1 MKINELSAI
10 EIYEL
15 MEDIDDMIHKLKDIK
30 NTIDKEM
37 GVNDEQVEFLK
48 SIDLWY

>member
-15 MEDIDDMIHKLKDIK
+15 MGDIDDMIHKLNDIK
-30 NTIDKEM
+30 NTIDNEN
-37 GVNDEQVEFLK
+37 GVDDTQIEFLK
-48 SIDLWY
+48 SIDLW